1 MTQPT
6 QDYTTWFDRPVTDR
20 SGDKIGKVSNIF
32 LDDQT
37 GQAVWL
43 TVSTGLLGRRSS
55 FVPLTGATADGDT
68 LVVAYDKD
76 TVKGAPQVDDDGDGH
91 LTPAEEADLFAYYRQ
106 EERAASAG
114 TATPVDTASGAAPA
128 PTTAVPPAPS
138 QAAPGPPTPV
148 PPAGSQA
155 APGPPT
161 TAPPAPAQA
170 APGPP
175 TTTPPAP
182 AQAAPGPPTDS
193 IMVRSEERM
202 DVGMR
207 TEESGRARLRK
218 YVVTEQVTTTVPVS
232 HEELRVEREPIT
244 DGTGEPGRG
253 PGISEEEQEIVLYEQ
268 RPVVETV
275 SVPVERIR
283 IGKETVTEDEI
294 VEGTIRKER
303 VEQEDLGQ

>member
-128 PTTAVPPAPS
+128 PPPPR
-138 QAAPGPPTPV
+138 
-148 PPAGSQA
+148 
-155 APGPPT
+155 
-161 TAPPAPAQA
+161 APPR
-170 APGPP
+170 PP
-175 TTTPPAP
+175 PSSSQSPSERRSWYSSSTFM
-182 AQAAPGPPTDS
+182 S
-193 IMVRSEERM
+193 LIMCLVRS
-202 DVGMR
+202 
-207 TEESGRARLRK
+207 
-218 YVVTEQVTTTVPVS
+218 
-232 HEELRVEREPIT
+232 
-244 DGTGEPGRG
+244 
-253 PGISEEEQEIVLYEQ
+253 
-268 RPVVETV
+268 
-275 SVPVERIR
+275 
-283 IGKETVTEDEI
+283 
-294 VEGTIRKER
+294 
-303 VEQEDLGQ
+303 

>member
-1 MTQPT
+1 MDVGMRTEESGRARLAGAVG
-6 QDYTTWFDRPVTDR
+6 DRLPLDAQLLVGHGDR
-20 SGDKIGKVSNIF
+20 RGH
-32 LDDQT
+32 
-37 GQAVWL
+37 
-43 TVSTGLLGRRSS
+43 LLGHD
-55 FVPLTGATADGDT
+55 VL
-68 LVVAYDKD
+68 
-76 TVKGAPQVDDDGDGH
+76 PQ
-91 LTPAEEADLFAYYRQ
+91 
-106 EERAASAG
+106 
-114 TATPVDTASGAAPA
+114 
-128 PTTAVPPAPS
+128 
-138 QAAPGPPTPV
+138 
-148 PPAGSQA
+148 
-155 APGPPT
+155 
-161 TAPPAPAQA
+161 
-170 APGPP
+170 
-175 TTTPPAP
+175 
-182 AQAAPGPPTDS
+182 PGPPTDS